1 VALQLALGAI
11 CGYLTWSIVA
21 TLVWAAPVPEVR
33 LEMPELPTPHQEPLT
48 RYALISE
55 RNLFHSQAGPSEA
68 PEPTEEPLA
77 ESKLSVKLHG
87 TAATIPPE
95 FGVAAVED
103 LKTHEHLQVRA
114 GDMLQGARVVRVE
127 RSRIVV
133 DNRGRLEEI
142 LLEDAPAPA
151 PGARRLTQ
159 RFAAAQKDGA
169 PETTPSAEPAALGLF
184 READLR
190 PKLEGTTMVGMI
202 VNRVSE
208 GSRLETAGLLAGDVI
223 TGVNGASLQGNPQS
237 FDLVRGATEK
247 GEMVLEVERNGQVV
261 AIQIEPEAETN

>member
-1 VALQLALGAI
+1 V
-11 CGYLTWSIVA
+11 
-21 TLVWAAPVPEVR
+21 
-33 LEMPELPTPHQEPLT
+33 
-48 RYALISE
+48 
-55 RNLFHSQAGPSEA
+55 
-68 PEPTEEPLA
+68 
-77 ESKLSVKLHG
+77 
-87 TAATIPPE
+87 
-95 FGVAAVED
+95 
-103 LKTHEHLQVRA
+103 
-114 GDMLQGARVVRVE
+114 
-127 RSRIVV
+127 
-133 DNRGRLEEI
+133 
-142 LLEDAPAPA
+142 
-151 PGARRLTQ
+151 RRLTQ

-237 FDLVRGATEK
+237 FDLVRGAAEK